1 MAAHM
6 ILIVDD
12 DPLVRG
18 TVRQLLERLGY
29 DVAEAGTCAEALAFA
44 EALQPDLILLDLRL
58 PDGDGIDAAQELR
71 RRPTT
76 TSIPIAI
83 FSGEPL
89 FGRRAEIAANL
100 CAGTI
105 PKPATHDRLER
116 DIRLLLAI
124 RRARARRFPRVPVEA
139 PVWWRVRG
147 ADMAAGAEYAA
158 GVARTL
164 SVGGLMMELDVP
176 IAAESL
182 LDLRLSMWAREVAA
196 AGKVVWSRSRRKDM
210 PGKDSYQHGIEFVGM
225 APDQRAEIQHLVQAA
240 GAAPA

>member
-1 MAAHM
+1 MPAHK

-29 DVAEAGTCAEALAFA
+29 DVCEAGTCAEALILT
-44 EALQPDLILLDLRL
+44 EALQPDLILLDLGL
-58 PDGDGIDAAQELR
+58 PDGDGIDVAQELR

-105 PKPATHDRLER
+105 PKPTTHQRLER
-116 DIRLLLAI
+116 DVRLLLAI

-139 PVWWRVRG
+139 PVWWRLRDVG
-147 ADMAAGAEYAA
+147 KPAGTEYAT

-164 SVGGLMMELDVP
+164 SLGGLMVELDEP

-182 LDLRLSMWAREVAA
+182 LDLRLRLQAREVAA
-196 AGKVVWSRSRRKDM
+196 AGKVIWSRSRRKDM
-210 PGKDSYQHGIEFVGM
+210 PARDSYQHGIEFVGM
-225 APDQRAEIQHLVQAA
+225 GPDQRAAIQHLVQTA
-240 GAAPA
+240 GAATA